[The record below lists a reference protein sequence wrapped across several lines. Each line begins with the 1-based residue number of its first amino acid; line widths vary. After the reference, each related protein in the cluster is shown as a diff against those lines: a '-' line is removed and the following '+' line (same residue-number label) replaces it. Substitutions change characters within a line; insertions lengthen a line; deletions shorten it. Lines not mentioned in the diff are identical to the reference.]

1 MANGPVNERFSKEI
15 NLSLKILGLYSLSIT
30 SKHITE
36 RGGLLL

>member
-15 NLSLKILGLYSLSIT
+15 NLSLKILGLYALPIT
-30 SKHITE
+30 STHITE